1 MNSTLYER
9 NNYLIA
15 TSDQQTQ
22 FSFTVDTIKEN
33 PDPNGSKRII
43 NKKIH
48 QLSNFTGTDPENS
61 TNCEIIERIFAKTYR
76 YNTGSGHYGYVEH

>member
-22 FSFTVDTIKEN
+22 FSFTVDKIKEN
-33 PDPNGSKRII
+33 PDPNG
-43 NKKIH
+43 
-48 QLSNFTGTDPENS
+48 L
-61 TNCEIIERIFAKTYR
+61 
-76 YNTGSGHYGYVEH
+76 